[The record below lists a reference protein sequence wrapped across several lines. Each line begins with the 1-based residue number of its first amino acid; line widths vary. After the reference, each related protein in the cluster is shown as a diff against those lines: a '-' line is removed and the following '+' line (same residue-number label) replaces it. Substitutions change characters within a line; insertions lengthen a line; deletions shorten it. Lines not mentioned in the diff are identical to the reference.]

1 MITLTRKTEY
11 ALISLT
17 YLARRQAG
25 GDGAVSSRGIADQF
39 KLPGAMVSNVL
50 KELAGVGMVKSTRGK
65 AGGYELGVDAG
76 EVSIL
81 DVVGVIEGGV
91 RLVPCC
97 EGLNDGCVVGDTA
110 RDTSGCCE
118 IGDACPVKGPLQRLQ
133 VKMNEFLRDVS
144 LADLLNAS
152 QDDQPCGCGCSGVVN
167 LTFGQT
173 CMGLTAEG
181 QT

>member
-17 YLARRQAG
+17 FLARRQAA
-25 GDGAVSSRGIADQF
+25 GDGAVNSRGIADQF

-65 AGGYELGVDAG
+65 AGGYELGVDAS

-97 EGLNDGCVVGDTA
+97 EGLNDGGDTA
-110 RDTSGCCE
+110 GNNSECCE
-118 IGDACPVKGPLQRLQ
+118 IEKECVVKGPLQRLQ

-144 LADLLNAS
+144 LADLLSAS
-152 QDDQPCGCGCSGVVN
+152 EHDQPCGCGCSGVVN

-173 CMGLTAEG
+173 CMGLASEG
-181 QT
+181 QA

>member
-17 YLARRQAG
+17 FLARRQAE

-50 KELAGVGMVKSTRGK
+50 KALAGVGMVKSTRGK

-97 EGLNDGCVVGDTA
+97 EGLNDGAGGDI
-110 RDTSGCCE
+110 SGNNGGCCE
-118 IGDACPVKGPLQRLQ
+118 IGDGCPVKGPLQRLQ

-152 QDDQPCGCGCSGVVN
+152 KDDQPCGCGCSGVVN

-173 CMGLTAEG
+173 CMGLAAEG
-181 QT
+181 QA